1 VAQLV
6 RGGEVVEATRPAGA
20 SSDLTEPLAPGPGPA
35 DQVLRDIDLR
45 DGEGTYRVLSVSL
58 PDGEVLHL
66 GINLDDVRESTDAL
80 QRALAAAVP
89 VVAIVVGGILWWFVG
104 RALRPMEAIRAQV
117 AAIGPDAL
125 DQRVPVPAT
134 GDEVTRLAR
143 TMNDMLDRLERSS
156 DQQRRLVADASH
168 ELRSPLARMRAELE
182 VDLAHPDGADLV
194 ATHQSALDEV
204 VGLQHLVDDLLDVA
218 RPERADGGAGPLEP
232 VDLDDVVLRAAR
244 RVRAAGRVS
253 LDTIGV
259 GAVQVV
265 GDASRLDRMV
275 ANLLDNAVRHATTAV
290 SVGLRDDGAIALLVV
305 DDDGPGVPPAD
316 RLRAF
321 EAFTRLDEA
330 RTPGTGGAGLG
341 LAIVREIAVAHG
353 GSVAIDDRPGGGA
366 RVVVTLPMAPPT

>member
-1 VAQLV
+1 
-6 RGGEVVEATRPAGA
+6 
-20 SSDLTEPLAPGPGPA
+20 
-35 DQVLRDIDLR
+35 
-45 DGEGTYRVLSVSL
+45 
-58 PDGEVLHL
+58 
-66 GINLDDVRESTDAL
+66 
-80 QRALAAAVP
+80 
-89 VVAIVVGGILWWFVG
+89 
-104 RALRPMEAIRAQV
+104 MEAIRVQV

-125 DQRVPVPAT
+125 DQRVPVPVS

-143 TMNDMLDRLERSS
+143 TMNGMLDRLERSA

-194 ATHQSALDEV
+194 ATHHSALDEV

-259 GAVQVV
+259 GAAQVV

-353 GSVAIDDRPGGGA
+353 GSVVIDDRPGGGA